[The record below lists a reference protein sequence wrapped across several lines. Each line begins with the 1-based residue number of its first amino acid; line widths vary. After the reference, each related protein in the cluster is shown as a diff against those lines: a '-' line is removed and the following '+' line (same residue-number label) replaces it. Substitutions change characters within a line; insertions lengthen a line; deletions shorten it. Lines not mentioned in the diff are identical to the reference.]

1 MDNTRSTSIVGLT
14 EEFVN
19 LEILSLINVGLTR
32 LKGFP
37 RLPNLRRL
45 ELSDNRITGG
55 LHLLNGSP
63 KLTHLNLS
71 GNKIRDLDTL
81 EPLKEFKQLKSLDLF
96 NCDVNSI
103 PNYRERMFK
112 MLPSLKYLDGFDKN
126 EKEAEDSD
134 VDDDDEYDNG
144 EDDDPEDD
152 FIDDNVERATG
163 ASGAPPDRHMYDRDD
178 DDEEDDY
185 GYDDEDSRGV
195 HTRGGKS
202 SGGKF
207 GGKTG
212 GKFGGKTGG
221 KSYLT
226 NHSSYTFASQMSL
239 NGGRNGNNAIAS
251 GSVDS
256 TTSVISPAESSGKK
270 LKLSSPPTHDFE
282 SSGKT
287 NSSIVVPSSS
297 SSVTLDDEDDEDDDE
312 DYEGG
317 EEDLE
322 NEQGEEDIE
331 DEEEDDDD
339 EDEEDADDED
349 DETGEL
355 LDDEDDATLGT
366 ESISTQQNVCTSGDD
381 DTAPDDDIDVVPSN
395 IIDSNITSDSPSRDD
410 NVTSA
415 GGDSSDLGLDI
426 LPKEDDA
433 VDDLE
438 EDEDDL

>member
-14 EEFVN
+14 DEFVN

-55 LHLLNGSP
+55 LHLLHGSP

-71 GNKIRDLDTL
+71 GNKIRDLETL

-103 PNYRERMFK
+103 PNYRDRMFK
-112 MLPSLKYLDGFDKN
+112 MLPSLKYLDGFDRN

-134 VDDDDEYDNG
+134 VDDDDEEYENG
-144 EDDDPEDD
+144 DEEDGEDD
-152 FIDDNVERATG
+152 FIDDSDRGGGDGNVFND
-163 ASGAPPDRHMYDRDD
+163 PVDRDD
-178 DDEEDDY
+178 EDDEEDDE
-185 GYDDEDSRGV
+185 YDDEDSRGI
-195 HTRGGKS
+195 HSRGGKS

-207 GGKTG
+207 GGKTGGKTG

-226 NHSSYTFASQMSL
+226 HHNSYTFTTQVSL
-239 NGGRNGNNAIAS
+239 NGRNGNSIAS
-251 GSVDS
+251 DSVDS
-256 TTSVISPAESSGKK
+256 TVVTSPAESTGTGKK
-270 LKLSSPPTHDFE
+270 FKYNSNHDIE
-282 SSGKT
+282 TSGKT
-287 NSSIVVPSSS
+287 NSSIILPSSS
-297 SSVTLDDEDDEDDDE
+297 SSVTLDDEEDEEDDE
-312 DYEGG
+312 DYDVEDE

-322 NEQGEEDIE
+322 GEEEDIE
-331 DEEEDDDD
+331 DEEGDEDD
-339 EDEEDADDED
+339 E

-366 ESISTQQNVCTSGDD
+366 ESLSTQQNQCTSGDD
-381 DTAPDDDIDVVPSN
+381 TVPDEGSNEVDEPGDLIEGNIVDDSVSQ
-395 IIDSNITSDSPSRDD
+395 DD

-415 GGDSSDLGLDI
+415 GDSSDLGLDI

-433 VDDLE
+433 VDDDE
-438 EDEDDL
+438 QDEDEDDL